1 MISEDIDLDKLI
13 DDIDQQ
19 LEILT
24 AIAADNPI
32 LNEQL
37 RVLGESR
44 ETLLNQQ
51 LEIGRLYELIDPDDL
66 EDHSTAID
74 RRADDA

>member
-66 EDHSTAID
+66 EDHSTTID
-74 RRADDA
+74 RRVDDA